1 MFGTDLLMR
10 TIPAHFLEDRENTF
24 SLSECCVL
32 SFLAHLRNNVGV
44 SGNVAC
50 GYLSGVRFMLL
61 NSGVDIR
68 FLDNS
73 PCIKATRAGLHLLH
87 RAENPE
93 CDKKALPVACEMIL
107 YAKNTLFNS
116 NSIESMA
123 ICIAMQVG
131 FCNLAR
137 VSEYIRTKG
146 KHFFQAQHVVFTLT
160 PLTEGGEP
168 RYVASTD
175 AHLHSEDDV
184 TGMTWTLVTAK
195 KDSEGSGNCIPISR
209 DTSSTAAFDFVG
221 DCFRWASIARPKRD
235 APFISTS
242 DGWELSY
249 SRLNAAIK
257 KLATV
262 FGLDPKRYSSHSLRI
277 GGASALAA
285 AGAPDYIIQLMGRWK
300 STAFLK
306 YIQLATAAYK
316 RAISSLADKSL
327 FTVHSLRQ
335 MVPGAMT
342 AAGL

>member
-1 MFGTDLLMR
+1 MSNNSPRATITIEPRPTNANLTQCALASQAHVAVYKKSTTTNETTLLPPISSIVSQSEFAQQTLHNARVFMLQSVQDTSRASYMTGWNHWKRWAPMFGTDLLMR

-137 VSEYIRTKG
+137 VSEYIRTK
-146 KHFFQAQHVVFTLT
+146 A
-160 PLTEGGEP
+160 TE
-168 RYVASTD
+168 
-175 AHLHSEDDV
+175 
-184 TGMTWTLVTAK
+184 
-195 KDSEGSGNCIPISR
+195 
-209 DTSSTAAFDFVG
+209 
-221 DCFRWASIARPKRD
+221 PK
-235 APFISTS
+235 
-242 DGWELSY
+242 
-249 SRLNAAIK
+249 
-257 KLATV
+257 
-262 FGLDPKRYSSHSLRI
+262 
-277 GGASALAA
+277 
-285 AGAPDYIIQLMGRWK
+285 
-300 STAFLK
+300 LK
-306 YIQLATAAYK
+306 
-316 RAISSLADKSL
+316 
-327 FTVHSLRQ
+327 
-335 MVPGAMT
+335 
-342 AAGL
+342 